1 MREEHG
7 PTPGPGRVEGA
18 RPLRADARRNRE
30 QLMAAARDVF
40 VEQGPDAPL
49 DEIARRAGVGIATLY
64 RRFPDRESLMRAVVL
79 DVLARVGHEARLAQ
93 AEEPEALAAL
103 VRYMHGALDLRIAA
117 VIPALLGQV
126 TLDDDEMLRARD
138 AAVRPVQA
146 MIDRAHAEGTLRPEV
161 TFGDIGLMII
171 RISRPL
177 PGPFP
182 RHVNESLGHRHL
194 DLLVGGL
201 VGVGARQLGGPSL
214 SLDDLR
220 TMSSE
225 QTDEDALAEPPAN

>member
-1 MREEHG
+1 M
-7 PTPGPGRVEGA
+7 
-18 RPLRADARRNRE
+18 
-30 QLMAAARDVF
+30 
-40 VEQGPDAPL
+40 
-49 DEIARRAGVGIATLY
+49 
-64 RRFPDRESLMRAVVL
+64 
-79 DVLARVGHEARLAQ
+79 
-93 AEEPEALAAL
+93 
-103 VRYMHGALDLRIAA
+103 
-117 VIPALLGQV
+117 
-126 TLDDDEMLRARD
+126 
-138 AAVRPVQA
+138 
-146 MIDRAHAEGTLRPEV
+146 

-182 RHVNESLGHRHL
+182 HHVNESLGHRHL